1 MLKSFFPTIC
11 PACGSPLVIEQGDK
25 EATLKL
31 MCNNKECEGSLL
43 KRLQKG
49 ITALEIKGLGPAV
62 IESLMNSG
70 INSSLDLFN
79 PSKFNEKTLIA
90 SGQFKK
96 GRSLEKIIDAVKNT
110 KSLPIHKVI
119 LSLQLDNVGKTVSEK
134 IGLLISGMDADFAG
148 LPYAVRDN
156 MDEIKKEISDTLDMF
171 ESFGVEII
179 KNKPK
184 VFLETEV
191 KKISKYVAIED
202 DAEIKEVVEKLGWC
216 IVSVED
222 EKCQMFICIDK
233 SKHSGVEVKV
243 MTLKQI
249 KLLFA

>member
-1 MLKSFFPTIC
+1 MKSFFPTIC
-11 PACGSPLVIEQGDK
+11 PSCGSPLVIEQGDK

-31 MCNNKECEGSLL
+31 MCKNKECEGSLL

-62 IESLMNSG
+62 IESLMNAG
-70 INSSLDLFN
+70 ITSSLELFD
-79 PSKFNEKTLIA
+79 PSKFNEKSLIT

-96 GRSLEKIIDAVKNT
+96 GRALEKIIDAVKNT
-110 KSLPIHKVI
+110 KSLPIQKVI

-156 MDEIKKEISDTLDMF
+156 IDEIKQEITETLNIF
-171 ESFGVEII
+171 ESFGVEIVKI
-179 KNKPK
+179 QPK
-184 VFLETEV
+184 KFVETEV
-191 KKISKYVAIED
+191 KKVDKYVAIED
-202 DAEIKEVVEKLGWC
+202 DAEIKELVDKLGWE

-233 SKHSGVEVKV
+233 SKHSGIEVKV
-243 MTLKQI
+243 MTLKQV